1 MERLLEAHGLTYA
14 DLDPAALASVRDDE
28 GRARVVRMAVT
39 NRELRKHGGAPLLL
53 CPSLAAQAGEEEAA
67 AAGPSGLVRE
77 DTLGRGLGLTP
88 AEQDAVARI
97 PGLTTELYLTK
108 LRGSYGTVLGLRLH
122 EQAFKRARRVC
133 AHKGAVRLRDD
144 PDASRAYLGER
155 LCIIARAPATNGR
168 RPPPAAA
175 GTNAPQE
182 RSGGP

>member
-39 NRELRKHGGAPLLL
+39 NRELRRHGGAPLLL
-53 CPSLAAQAGEEEAA
+53 HATEEEIAA
-67 AAGPSGLVRE
+67 PAFLLRE
-77 DTLGRGLGLTP
+77 DALGHRLGLTP

-97 PGLTTELYLTK
+97 PGMTTELYLTK